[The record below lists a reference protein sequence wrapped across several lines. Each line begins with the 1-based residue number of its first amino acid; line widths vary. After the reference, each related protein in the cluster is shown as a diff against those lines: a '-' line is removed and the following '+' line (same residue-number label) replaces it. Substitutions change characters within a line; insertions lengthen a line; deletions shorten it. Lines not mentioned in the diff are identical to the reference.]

1 MEATTQSV
9 TTPTTEK
16 GVRQRGAV
24 DRDLYCSRLDAYLG
38 GAAAAHGLRGNLA
51 SVVSSIERGG
61 VGGGGEDPN
70 LAMLRRIGWQEGRHD
85 DFDPARQPGRVIE
98 HLRDA
103 ERRFRLLS
111 RKHQGTHLAH
121 YLGTSRCHPTLLATF
136 GDLDGGGVAGV
147 VLERW
152 LTKKAKERARA
163 GNAEQSAALV
173 AVRAELAPLER
184 AMAEAEAVLDQP
196 LTLPDH
202 EEPCPVAP
210 DDPPLVLSR
219 RAIAEWWAPY
229 RAALRAWRAPA
240 AFLTWQ
246 HQERRREALQRLQ
259 VAQAAAAPL
268 RAEQA
273 RLCAELAA
281 SAAATTAAGDEQA
294 LVALCQ
300 KLNEQGQEGRERRDD
315 MIRSAEGDVRAA
327 HRAWRETA
335 PKKAQTAAQKA
346 DLKRFKEALWG

>member
-16 GVRQRGAV
+16 GTRQRGAV
-24 DRDLYCSRLDAYLG
+24 DRDLYCARLDAYLG

-70 LAMLRRIGWQEGRHD
+70 LMMLRRIGWQEGRHD
-85 DFDPARQPGRVIE
+85 DFDPARQPSRLIE

-111 RKHQGTHLAH
+111 AKHQGTHLAH

-152 LTKKAKERARA
+152 LSKRARERARA
-163 GNAEQSAALV
+163 ADGGVQAALD
-173 AVRAELAPLER
+173 AVRAELGPIE
-184 AMAEAEAVLDQP
+184 
-196 LTLPDH
+196 
-202 EEPCPVAP
+202 
-210 DDPPLVLSR
+210 
-219 RAIAEWWAPY
+219 RAIADAQAIVDRPPLPEPEVPEGASRAERQALLGPW
-229 RAALRAWRAPA
+229 RAARRAA
-240 AFLTWQ
+240 
-246 HQERRREALQRLQ
+246 QEARQDAEWNRDCLLDQ
-259 VAQAAAAPL
+259 AAPL
-268 RAEQA
+268 RTEQA
-273 RLCAELAA
+273 RLCTELAA
-281 SAAATTAAGDEQA
+281 GAAAKTGVDDEQA

-300 KLNEQGQEGRERRDD
+300 KLNEQGQEGRDRRDD
-315 MIRSAEGDVRAA
+315 MIRAAEADVRAA
-327 HRAWRETA
+327 HRAWRATA
-335 PKKAQTAAQKA
+335 KQAAKAWLEDAEPAA
-346 DLKRFKEALWG
+346 

>member
-1 MEATTQSV
+1 MEATTTAV

-16 GVRQRGAV
+16 GTRQRGAV

-111 RKHQGTHLAH
+111 TKHQGTHLAH

-163 GNAEQSAALV
+163 GGTEQQAPLATLRLS
-173 AVRAELAPLER
+173 LAPLER
-184 AMAEAEAVLDQP
+184 AIAEAQAILDQANP
-196 LTLPDH
+196 P
-202 EEPCPVAP
+202 EPELLDGVTETRAE
-210 DDPPLVLSR
+210 R
-219 RAIAEWWAPY
+219 RARLAPW
-229 RAALRAWRAPA
+229 RAALRAAHEARQDA
-240 AFLTWQ
+240 AWQ
-246 HQERRREALQRLQ
+246 RDTLVEQ
-259 VAQAAAAPL
+259 AAPL

-281 SAAATTAAGDEQA
+281 SAAATTGVGDEQA

-315 MIRSAEGDVRAA
+315 MIRAAEGDVRAA
-327 HRAWRETA
+327 HRAWRGTA
-335 PKKAQTAAQKA
+335 KLAAKAWLEDAEPTA
-346 DLKRFKEALWG
+346 